1 MPGGQMSCTPS
12 FSTVPATTGAKS
24 HDTGPEL
31 LLMAPLAGVA
41 ATTVGAGELNST
53 KIGVTAINNI
63 LPNKNN
69 IRSFRIAF
77 SSSLGTMEIDFVPTC
92 CGGFNQGR
100 LQRERE
106 KKWQGNASKRD
117 LTEDS
122 RRSDWIFMQSIVVA
136 LSSKVGLV
144 SKGIA
149 TRSTIATDR
158 WPLSSAILGFFAG
171 QQRPRKRSIFNWPM
185 RVGQSGTRQWY
196 HKLGDRKSTRLN

>member
-31 LLMAPLAGVA
+31 LMAPLGGVA
-41 ATTVGAGELNST
+41 ATTVGAVELNST
-53 KIGVTAINNI
+53 KIGVAAINNI

-69 IRSFRIAF
+69 MRSFRIGF
-77 SSSLGTMEIDFVPTC
+77 SSSLGTLEVHFVPTRC
-92 CGGFNQGR
+92 ADFNQGR
-100 LQRERE
+100 LQREPE
-106 KKWQGNASKRD
+106 KKWQGSTSKRD
-117 LTEDS
+117 LAENS

-149 TRSTIATDR
+149 TRSKIATGR
-158 WPLSSAILGFFAG
+158 WALSSAILGFFAG

-196 HKLGDRKSTRLN
+196 HS